1 MKLTDAKIKYM
12 EHNKNNDGSLKDHV
26 ELIENEVQGHWS
38 SSDEKEAL
46 RLIDIMINTPSKLWF
61 DMVFK
66 AEQRKIKH
74 WKLLLQY
81 KERLSSAAAEAVA
94 DEDGQVIVK

>member
-1 MKLTDAKIKYM
+1 M
-12 EHNKNNDGSLKDHV
+12 ERNKDNDDPLKDRV
-26 ELIENEVQGHWS
+26 GLVENEVQNRWS
-38 SSDEKEAL
+38 SSDEEEAL
-46 RLIDIMINTPSKLWF
+46 RLIDLMISTPSKIWF
-61 DMVFK
+61 DMIFK

-94 DEDGQVIVK
+94 DEDGQVIAK